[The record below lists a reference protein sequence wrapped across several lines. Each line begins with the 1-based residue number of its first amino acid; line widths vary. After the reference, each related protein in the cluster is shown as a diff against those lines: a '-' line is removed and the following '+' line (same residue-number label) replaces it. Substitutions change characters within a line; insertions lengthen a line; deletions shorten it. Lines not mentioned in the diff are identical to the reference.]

1 MQHLGSR
8 LATHTPASF
17 LQQQFST
24 AVVVVVV
31 VVVVEVVEA
40 IALFLLR

>member
-8 LATHTPASF
+8 FATQTPASF

-24 AVVVVVV
+24 GVVVVVV

>member
-1 MQHLGSR
+1 MQHLGSL
-8 LATHTPASF
+8 LATQTPACF

-24 AVVVVVV
+24 VVVVVVV
-31 VVVVEVVEA
+31 VVVVEVVED